1 MEKKQKKSGKYDK
14 VVLIPTDFS
23 EVCNNA
29 VRHGVELAKSLKFDI
44 FILHVI
50 DKKSKLALKEEGA
63 GTELIEKKLKAIK
76 TKYEKKC
83 GVSITTVARE
93 GTIFGVINKVAEE
106 IKANLMIMGTHGKK
120 GFQHIFGS
128 YALKVVL
135 DCPCPVIV
143 VQKKSFG
150 KGYENIVFPISNTL
164 EPRSKV
170 QWALLMAKLFNSKI
184 HLYQALE
191 KDKGLNSRLKI
202 ITAQITKIFD
212 EQKIPYEIAVAEKTT
227 GFADQVVHYSTVN
240 KMNLIMIMTVPQID
254 VPGFNVSAWDEK
266 MMFNE
271 DEIPVMCINPTE
283 ITDYYFEWLT
293 LI

>member
-1 MEKKQKKSGKYDK
+1 
-14 VVLIPTDFS
+14 
-23 EVCNNA
+23 
-29 VRHGVELAKSLKFDI
+29 
-44 FILHVI
+44 
-50 DKKSKLALKEEGA
+50 
-63 GTELIEKKLKAIK
+63 
-76 TKYEKKC
+76 
-83 GVSITTVARE
+83 
-93 GTIFGVINKVAEE
+93 
-106 IKANLMIMGTHGKK
+106 
-120 GFQHIFGS
+120 
-128 YALKVVL
+128 
-135 DCPCPVIV
+135 
-143 VQKKSFG
+143 
-150 KGYENIVFPISNTL
+150 
-164 EPRSKV
+164 
-170 QWALLMAKLFNSKI
+170 MAKLFNSKI